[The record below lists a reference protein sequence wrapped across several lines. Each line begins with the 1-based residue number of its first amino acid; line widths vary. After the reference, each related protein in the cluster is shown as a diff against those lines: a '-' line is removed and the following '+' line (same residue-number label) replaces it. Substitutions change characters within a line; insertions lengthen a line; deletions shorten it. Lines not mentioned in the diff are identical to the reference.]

1 MHRTHLHGVFHT
13 IVLYCC
19 LPALLWDCGFS
30 RNANNEEP
38 RPASTTTNETI
49 HFLQHNLA
57 LLIVQVFANI
67 NAWSYSFHIA
77 VVRPSPVYALIFAKS
92 LTMINGEHKYEIDTD
107 IAAEFSSVLNA
118 SRRTDW
124 NRLSAEIFTDANCNL
139 FASFSTILGSQNKHR
154 PLHFSY
160 IWFFISNN
168 DKILRN
174 VAQRFRFRMPFPPKI
189 NYVFHESLNQKPY
202 VKASQPN

>member
-160 IWFFISNN
+160 IWFFYFE
-168 DKILRN
+168 
-174 VAQRFRFRMPFPPKI
+174 QW
-189 NYVFHESLNQKPY
+189 
-202 VKASQPN
+202 